1 MSKRIKSK
9 RDLPKEF
16 DLKKY
21 EKLSSLSDKDLFRQ
35 IYWRMEWK
43 EKTWAD
49 ELASYFL
56 EHGCNL
62 PLFDHDPFGEIKNEP
77 SDAYYEQFKGGKE
90 FVDKYQSHT
99 KNKKRLSTGYGIGVL
114 SRLEVMHF
122 SKDVDHKGDR
132 KGKPFDISDEEV
144 NELLKEDITN
154 HGKLMSYAS
163 DPVSLIMEGIALY
176 LSVDLSVPDEIL
188 LSDMKALL
196 PKWRD
201 ELGVEAEEIQINN
214 TWSVIRK
221 KIIEYNVL
229 PYIDLHLWSNIKG
242 VSIPGGVLAVSL
254 FPDGDKEQF
263 AIAQTIRPFIER
275 LMTYESLEKI
285 KREISKE

>member
-9 RDLPKEF
+9 RDLPKQF

-21 EKLSSLSDKDLFRQ
+21 EMLGSLSDKDLFRQ

-43 EKTWAD
+43 EKNWSED
-49 ELASYFL
+49 LATYFL

-62 PLFDHDPFGEIKNEP
+62 PLFDHDPFGEIKSEHG
-77 SDAYYEQFKGGKE
+77 DAYYEQFKGGRE
-90 FVDKYQSHT
+90 FVEQYQSHA
-99 KNKKRLSTGYGIGVL
+99 KSKKRLSTGYGIGVL

-122 SKDVDHKGDR
+122 SQGDDQRGDR
-132 KGKPFDISDEEV
+132 VGKPFCIPDEEV
-144 NELLKEDITN
+144 NELLKDDISN
-154 HGKLMSYAS
+154 HGKLVSYAS
-163 DPVSLIMEGIALY
+163 DPVSLIMGDVALY
-176 LSVDLSVPDEIL
+176 ISVDLSVPDEIL
-188 LSDMKALL
+188 ISDMKNLL
-196 PKWRD
+196 PKWRE
-201 ELGVEAEEIQINN
+201 ELEVSAEEIQINN
-214 TWSVIRK
+214 SWAIIRK

-229 PYIDLHLWSNIKG
+229 PYIDLHLWANVKG

-263 AIAQTIRPFIER
+263 AIAQTIRPFIDR
-275 LMTYESLEKI
+275 LMNYESLEKI

>member
-21 EKLSSLSDKDLFRQ
+21 HAIESLSDKDLFRQ
-35 IYWRMEWK
+35 IYWRMDWR
-43 EKTWAD
+43 EKTWSD
-49 ELASYFL
+49 DLATYFL
-56 EHGCNL
+56 EHGCEL

-77 SDAYYEQFKGGKE
+77 DDAYYEQFKGGRDFIE
-90 FVDKYQSHT
+90 RYQSHA
-99 KNKKRLSTGYGIGVL
+99 KNKATLSTGYGIGLL

-122 SKDVDHKGDR
+122 SQGTDQRGDR
-132 KGKPFDISDEEV
+132 KGKPFNIPDEEV
-144 NELLKEDITN
+144 RNLLTDDITN
-154 HGKLMSYAS
+154 HGKLTSYAS
-163 DPVSLIMEGIALY
+163 DPVSLIMEDVALY

-188 LSDMKALL
+188 LSDMKNLL
-196 PKWRD
+196 PKWRE

-214 TWSVIRK
+214 SWTVIRK

-263 AIAQTIRPFIER
+263 AIAQTIRPFIDR

>member
-1 MSKRIKSK
+1 MSKKIKSK

-21 EKLSSLSDKDLFRQ
+21 EKLNSLSDKDLFRQ

-43 EKTWAD
+43 DKHWSD

-56 EHGCNL
+56 EYGCNL
-62 PLFDHDPFGEIKNEP
+62 PLFDHDPFGEIKNER
-77 SDAYYEQFKGGKE
+77 SDDYYDQFKGGRE
-90 FVDKYQSHT
+90 FVERYESHS
-99 KNKKRLSTGYGIGVL
+99 KNKNKLSTGYGIGVL
-114 SRLEVMHF
+114 SRLEVMHI
-122 SKDVDHKGDR
+122 SKDVDHIGER
-132 KGKPFDISDEEV
+132 KGKPFSIPDEEID
-144 NELLKEDITN
+144 ELLKEDITN

-163 DPVSLIMEGIALY
+163 DPVNLVMDNLELY
-176 LSVDLSVPDEIL
+176 LSINLSVPDEIL
-188 LSDMKALL
+188 ISDMKSLL
-196 PKWRD
+196 PKWRE
-201 ELGVEAEEIQINN
+201 ELGVEADEIQINN

-229 PYIDLHLWSNIKG
+229 PYIDLHLWANIKG

-263 AIAQTIRPFIER
+263 AIAQTIRPFIDR
-275 LMTYESLEKI
+275 LMTYETLEKF